1 MTAPHRP
8 RTSTQRVAVG
18 RVADGEVR
26 SGRDE
31 VVVEEPMEIR
41 AGAVGVPEEE
51 LVPLA
56 VLMRTPGNDF
66 ELAAGFAVTEG
77 IVAAPSDIRSVAY
90 CGLPPEQQEYN
101 VVTVRIGGDV
111 ELDRHRRTMFTT
123 SSCGVCGKA
132 SIDAVEVACPHVPA
146 AAPVDAAVIA
156 GLPGK
161 LRERQ
166 RLFDQTGGLHAAGL
180 FDRTGALR
188 IVREDV
194 GRHNAV
200 DKVVGW
206 AVQQGELP
214 LDDHLLAVSGRA
226 GFEIVQKAAVA
237 GIAIVVAVSAPSSL
251 AVTAAERLGVTV
263 VGFARRGRFNVYTRP
278 DRIVSAGAP

>member
-8 RTSTQRVAVG
+8 RTSTERLAVRRVE
-18 RVADGEVR
+18 DGDVR
-26 SGRDE
+26 PGRDE

-41 AGAVGVPEEE
+41 AGPAGAPDEG
-51 LVPLA
+51 LTALA
-56 VLMRTPGNDF
+56 VVMRTPGNDF

-77 IVAAPSDIRSVAY
+77 IVAEPSDIRSVAY
-90 CGLPPEQQEYN
+90 CGLPPEEQEYN
-101 VVTVRIGGDV
+101 VVTVRIAGEVD
-111 ELDRHRRTMFTT
+111 LDRHRRTMFTT

-132 SIDAVEVACPHVPA
+132 SIDAVEVACPHLPA
-146 AAPVDAAVIA
+146 AAPVAASLIA
-156 GLPGK
+156 DLPAR

-166 RLFDQTGGLHAAGL
+166 TLFEQTGGLHAAGL
-180 FDRTGALR
+180 FTTTGRLR
-188 IVREDV
+188 VVREDV

-206 AVQQGELP
+206 AVQQGALP
-214 LDDHLLAVSGRA
+214 LDDHLLVVSGRA
-226 GFEIVQKAAVA
+226 SFEIIQKAAIA

-263 VGFARRGRFNVYTRP
+263 VGFARRGRFNVYSRP
-278 DRIVSAGAP
+278 DRITTSPS